1 MLWQCIWND
10 WRQLSLSRSLPSNI
24 FTLFMKYFISSMA
37 NAKYK
42 SQGEALCLS
51 SWSCGMPVSALQ
63 SLLFG
68 KAGCLFTRRAA
79 FDASILRFF
88 SELKKRE
95 RDGGSEEGKKK
106 NLNPSS
112 FKKRETTNKKRQ
124 FDSSVR
130 EIRFLSEVYLRY
142 KKATA

>member
-1 MLWQCIWND
+1 
-10 WRQLSLSRSLPSNI
+10 
-24 FTLFMKYFISSMA
+24 
-37 NAKYK
+37 
-42 SQGEALCLS
+42 
-51 SWSCGMPVSALQ
+51 MPVSALQ

-95 RDGGSEEGKKK
+95 RDGGSEEGEKKK
-106 NLNPSS
+106 LNPSS

>member
-1 MLWQCIWND
+1 
-10 WRQLSLSRSLPSNI
+10 
-24 FTLFMKYFISSMA
+24 MA

-51 SWSCGMPVSALQ
+51 SWSCGMPVSARQ

-95 RDGGSEEGKKK
+95 RDGGREEDEEERKKK
-106 NLNPSS
+106 TSIHLHL
-112 FKKRETTNKKRQ
+112 KREKPRNKKRQ
-124 FDSSVR
+124 FDVP
-130 EIRFLSEVYLRY
+130 V
-142 KKATA
+142 

>member
-1 MLWQCIWND
+1 
-10 WRQLSLSRSLPSNI
+10 
-24 FTLFMKYFISSMA
+24 MA

-51 SWSCGMPVSALQ
+51 SWSCGMPVSAPQ

-88 SELKKRE
+88 SKLEKRE
-95 RDGGSEEGKKK
+95 RDGVGGWEGSEEGRKKK
-106 NLNPSS
+106 
-112 FKKRETTNKKRQ
+112 KKKKTQ
-124 FDSSVR
+124 SVF
-130 EIRFLSEVYLRY
+130 I
-142 KKATA
+142 

>member
-1 MLWQCIWND
+1 
-10 WRQLSLSRSLPSNI
+10 
-24 FTLFMKYFISSMA
+24 MA

-51 SWSCGMPVSALQ
+51 SWSCGMPVSARQ

-95 RDGGSEEGKKK
+95 RDGGREEEEGEEEEKKK

-112 FKKRETTNKKRQ
+112 FKKRETTKQK
-124 FDSSVR
+124 
-130 EIRFLSEVYLRY
+130 EAI
-142 KKATA
+142 